1 MRVMKRIEKTGK
13 VCRKDDIWDE
23 IYEPEEGDMAK
34 VYVVQRGTIREREE
48 ERGEKKSKE
57 KTNKQQND
65 GQNHNP
71 TSAV

>member
-65 GQNHNP
+65 GQKKF
-71 TSAV
+71 